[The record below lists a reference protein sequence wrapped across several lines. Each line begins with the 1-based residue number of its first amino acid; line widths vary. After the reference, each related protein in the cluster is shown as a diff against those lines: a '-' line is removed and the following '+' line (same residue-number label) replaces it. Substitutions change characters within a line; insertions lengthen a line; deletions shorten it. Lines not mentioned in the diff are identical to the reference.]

1 MPKVSIIVPIYNV
14 EKYLERCI
22 NSLIGQTLD
31 DIQIILV
38 NDGSTDN
45 SGEIAKEYAI
55 KHQDKIMYL
64 EKENGGLSDARNYG
78 LPYATGEYIAF
89 LDSDDYIDKE
99 AYKAMYDKAK
109 QENADYLECDF
120 IWEYPNKLKEDKRVD
135 YKNKKEMLAFVR
147 VVAWN
152 KLIKREVIEKNKLEF
167 PKGLRY
173 EDVEFTYKLIPH
185 LNKVSYIDEC
195 FIHYTQREN
204 SIANV
209 QNARTS
215 EIFTILDNV
224 ISYYKENEFYK
235 EYEDELEYNYAR
247 YLLCSSLKRIC
258 KIQDKETRTRLI
270 NETWN
275 KLNSEFPNWKKNKIL
290 NAVNI
295 GKNKYMRTIN
305 KFTYMIYTRLFKLI

>member
-38 NDGSTDN
+38 NDGSTDS
-45 SGEIAKEYAI
+45 SGKIAKEYAI

-185 LNKVSYIDEC
+185 LNKVSYIDKC

>member
-22 NSLIGQTLD
+22 DSLIGQTLD

-45 SGEIAKEYAI
+45 SGKIAKEYAI
-55 KHQDKIMYL
+55 KYQDKIIYL

-99 AYKAMYDKAK
+99 AYKAMYDKVK
-109 QENADYLECDF
+109 QENADYIECDF

-152 KLIKREVIEKNKLEF
+152 KLIKREVIEANNLKF

-185 LNKVSYIDEC
+185 LNKVSYIDKC

-209 QNARTS
+209 QNERTA
-215 EIFTILDNV
+215 EIFTILDDV
-224 ISYYKENEFYK
+224 INYYKENEFYK
-235 EYEDELEYNYAR
+235 EYADELEYNYAR

-275 KLNSEFPNWKKNKIL
+275 KLNSEFPNWKRNKIL
-290 NAVNI
+290 NSVNI
-295 GKNKYMRTIN
+295 GKNKYMKTIN
-305 KFTYMIYTRLFKLI
+305 KFTYKIYTKLFQLS

>member
-38 NDGSTDN
+38 NDGSTDS

-185 LNKVSYIDEC
+185 LNKVSYIDKC

-258 KIQDKETRTRLI
+258 KIQNKETRTRLI

>member
-14 EKYLERCI
+14 EKYLKRCI
-22 NSLIGQTLD
+22 DSLIEQTLD

-38 NDGSTDN
+38 NDGSTDD
-45 SGEIAKEYAI
+45 SGKVAKEYAI
-55 KHQDKIMYL
+55 KHQGKIIYL

-109 QENADYLECDF
+109 KENADYIECDF
-120 IWEYPNKLKEDKRVD
+120 IWEYPDKIKEDKRD
-135 YKNKKEMLAFVR
+135 EYKNKKEMLAFVR

-152 KLIKREVIEKNKLEF
+152 KLIKREVIEANNLKF

-185 LNKVSYIDEC
+185 LNKVSYIDKC

-209 QNARTS
+209 QNARTA
-215 EIFTILDNV
+215 EIFTILDDV

-270 NETWN
+270 NETWDN
-275 KLNSEFPNWKKNKIL
+275 LNSKFPNWKKNKIL
-290 NAVNI
+290 NSVNI
-295 GKNKYMRTIN
+295 GKNKYMKTIN
-305 KFTYMIYTRLFKLI
+305 KFTYTIYTKLFKLI

>member
-185 LNKVSYIDEC
+185 LNKVSYIDAC

>member
-22 NSLIGQTLD
+22 ESLIEQTLE

-45 SGEIAKEYAI
+45 SGKIAKEYAI
-55 KHQDKIMYL
+55 KHQDKIIYL

-78 LPYATGEYIAF
+78 IPYATGEYIAF

-99 AYKAMYDKAK
+99 AYKEMYNKAK
-109 QENADYLECDF
+109 QENADYVECDF
-120 IWEYPNKLKEDKRVD
+120 VWEYPNKLKEDKQIE

-152 KLIKREVIEKNKLEF
+152 KLIKREIIEKNNLKF

-185 LNKVSYIDEC
+185 LTKVSYVDKC

-224 ISYYKENEFYK
+224 ISYYKENNLYK
-235 EYEDELEYNYAR
+235 EYEDEIEYNYTR

-258 KIQDKETRTRLI
+258 KIQDKETRGRLI

-275 KLNSEFPNWKKNKIL
+275 NLNLRFPDWKKNKIL
-290 NAVNI
+290 NTVNSV
-295 GKNKYMRTIN
+295 KNKYMKTIN
-305 KFTYMIYTRLFKLI
+305 KTTYKIYSKIFQLG

>member
-22 NSLIGQTLD
+22 DSLIGQTLN

-45 SGEIAKEYAI
+45 SGKIAKEYAV
-55 KHQDKIMYL
+55 KHQDKIIYL

-89 LDSDDYIDKE
+89 LDSDDYIEKE
-99 AYKAMYDKAK
+99 AYHEMYEKAK
-109 QENADYLECDF
+109 TTNADYVECDF
-120 IWEYPNKLKEDKRVD
+120 LWEYPDKIRRDKRVE

-152 KLIKREVIEKNKLEF
+152 KLIKREIIEANNLKF

-173 EDVEFTYKLIPH
+173 EDVEFTYELIPH
-185 LNKVSYIDEC
+185 LNKVSYIDKC

-209 QNARTS
+209 QNARTA
-215 EIFTILDNV
+215 EIFTILDDV

-270 NETWN
+270 NETWD

-290 NAVNI
+290 KTVNI
-295 GKNKYMRTIN
+295 SKNKYMRTIN
-305 KFTYMIYTRLFKLI
+305 KFTYKIYTRLFQLI

>member
-1 MPKVSIIVPIYNV
+1 MA
-14 EKYLERCI
+14 
-22 NSLIGQTLD
+22 
-31 DIQIILV
+31 
-38 NDGSTDN
+38 
-45 SGEIAKEYAI
+45 AKI
-55 KHQDKIMYL
+55 
-64 EKENGGLSDARNYG
+64 
-78 LPYATGEYIAF
+78 
-89 LDSDDYIDKE
+89 
-99 AYKAMYDKAK
+99 AK

-120 IWEYPNKLKEDKRVD
+120 VWEYPNKLKEDKRVD

-185 LNKVSYIDEC
+185 LNKVSYIDKC

>member
-22 NSLIGQTLD
+22 DSLIGQTLD

-45 SGEIAKEYAI
+45 SGKIAKEYAI
-55 KHQDKIMYL
+55 KYQDKIIYL

-78 LPYATGEYIAF
+78 LLYATGEYIGF

-109 QENADYLECDF
+109 QENADYIECDF
-120 IWEYPNKLKEDKRVD
+120 IWEYPNKIKEDKRVE

-152 KLIKREVIEKNKLEF
+152 KLIKREVIEENNLEF

-185 LNKVSYIDEC
+185 LNKVSYIDKY

-209 QNARTS
+209 QNARTA
-215 EIFTILDNV
+215 EIFTILDDV
-224 ISYYKENEFYK
+224 INYYKENEFYK
-235 EYEDELEYNYAR
+235 EYEDELEYNYTR

-258 KIQDKETRTRLI
+258 KIQDKETRIRLI

-275 KLNSEFPNWKKNKIL
+275 KLNSEFPNWKKNKVL
-290 NAVNI
+290 NSVNI
-295 GKNKYMRTIN
+295 GKNKYMRTMN
-305 KFTYMIYTRLFKLI
+305 KFTYTIYTKLFKLI

>member
-38 NDGSTDN
+38 NDGSTDS

-120 IWEYPNKLKEDKRVD
+120 IWEYPNKLKKDKRVD

-185 LNKVSYIDEC
+185 LNKVSYIDKC

-209 QNARTS
+209 QNVRTS

-258 KIQDKETRTRLI
+258 KIQDKETRTILI

>member
-14 EKYLERCI
+14 ETYLERCI
-22 NSLIGQTLD
+22 DSLIGQTLD

-45 SGEIAKEYAI
+45 SGKIAKEYAI

-99 AYKAMYDKAK
+99 AYKTMYDKAK
-109 QENADYLECDF
+109 QENADYVECDF
-120 IWEYPNKLKEDKRVD
+120 IWEYPNKIKEDKRVE

-152 KLIKREVIEKNKLEF
+152 KLIKREVIEENNLEF

-185 LNKVSYIDEC
+185 LNKVSYIDKY

-209 QNARTS
+209 QNARTA
-215 EIFTILDNV
+215 EIFTILDDV
-224 ISYYKENEFYK
+224 INYYKENEFYK

-258 KIQDKETRTRLI
+258 KIQDKETRIRLI

-275 KLNSEFPNWKKNKIL
+275 KLNSEFPNWKKNKVL
-290 NAVNI
+290 NSVNI
-295 GKNKYMRTIN
+295 GKNKYMRTMN
-305 KFTYMIYTRLFKLI
+305 KFTYTIYTKLFKLI

>member
-14 EKYLERCI
+14 EKYLKRCI
-22 NSLIGQTLD
+22 DSLIEQTLD

-45 SGEIAKEYAI
+45 SGKIAKEYAI
-55 KHQDKIMYL
+55 KHQDKIIYL

-99 AYKAMYDKAK
+99 AYKAMYDKVK
-109 QENADYLECDF
+109 QENADYIECDF

-135 YKNKKEMLAFVR
+135 YTNKKEMLAFVR

-152 KLIKREVIEKNKLEF
+152 KLIKREIIEENKFKF

-185 LNKVSYIDEC
+185 LNKVSYIDKC

-209 QNARTS
+209 QNARTA
-215 EIFTILDNV
+215 EIFTILDDV

-258 KIQDKETRTRLI
+258 KIHDKETRTRLI
-270 NETWN
+270 NETWDS
-275 KLNSEFPNWKKNKIL
+275 LNSKFPNWKQNKIL
-290 NAVNI
+290 KTVNV

-305 KFTYMIYTRLFKLI
+305 KFTYKIYTKLFQLI

>member
-22 NSLIGQTLD
+22 DSLIGQTLD

-45 SGEIAKEYAI
+45 SGKIAKEYAI
-55 KHQDKIMYL
+55 KYQDKIMYL

-78 LPYATGEYIAF
+78 LLYATGEYIGF

-99 AYKAMYDKAK
+99 AYKTMYDKVK
-109 QENADYLECDF
+109 QENADYIECDF
-120 IWEYPNKLKEDKRVD
+120 IWEYPNKIKEDRRVE

-152 KLIKREVIEKNKLEF
+152 KLIKREVIEANNLKF

-185 LNKVSYIDEC
+185 LNKVSYIDKY

-209 QNARTS
+209 QNAKTA
-215 EIFTILDNV
+215 EIFTILDDV
-224 ISYYKENEFYK
+224 INYYKENEFYK
-235 EYEDELEYNYAR
+235 EYEDELEYNYTR

-258 KIQDKETRTRLI
+258 KIQDKETRIRLI

-275 KLNSEFPNWKKNKIL
+275 KLNSEFPNWKKNKVL
-290 NAVNI
+290 NSVNI
-295 GKNKYMRTIN
+295 GKNKYMRTMN
-305 KFTYMIYTRLFKLI
+305 KFTYTIYTKLFKLI